1 MDAGTSLP
9 SRESEDVQSVRLL
22 LRSLAAT
29 TALVVLLS
37 VVFVPSFM
45 TNDDP
50 VMLLIASGRLT
61 NSAPDEH
68 LLYINVMA
76 GGGLRWLYERVP
88 SVPWYSL
95 YLYLHLCMAAA
106 LTLASCLRWRPS
118 GAVRYLTWILV
129 LSILTRFTM
138 ALQFTVVATWLS
150 WASVA
155 WISSVTR
162 GAATR
167 QETRLVAVLGAV
179 GIGLAGLIRPEAAI
193 LGALMAAPLLLWVLV
208 SAGRGR
214 AKLVAVAV
222 AAGVVIVLGFTAANR
237 AYYAASPGWEQFYNI
252 DSAKTYFT
260 VSDSDL
266 IESSQATTR
275 ALRDVGWSTND
286 LNMLRNWF
294 FVDQDIFSLDKMNAV
309 IASASTRGFLK
320 RLALAVDRL
329 GTVRRDAL
337 AQIAV
342 ALLVVLVL
350 AAPTKVSAWMGGVG
364 IWYIVVALSVAVVL
378 RPMPPRVY
386 APCLAAIVC
395 SGLLLASASE
405 LASFSRRTLLVG
417 ALLLLDP
424 ALVGIRAVVGNSS
437 QHAAE
442 IAAFRDDWRAFSDRP
457 SRLVVAWG
465 GAFPYEL
472 VVSPLRESAVD
483 VGTRALA
490 GLGTLTPT
498 PFTRT
503 RLRDAGIDDLHV
515 ALIDDPGVA
524 LIAKESVLE
533 FLTTFL
539 RDRYQREVVA
549 QTEFAGE
556 TFTAWRLVE
565 RPE

>member
-252 DSAKTYFT
+252 NSAKTYFT
-260 VSDSDL
+260 VSDL

-275 ALRDVGWSTND
+275 ALRDVGWSAND

-337 AQIAV
+337 AEIAV

-405 LASFSRRTLLVG
+405 LASFSRRTLLVV
-417 ALLLLDP
+417 ALLLLGP
-424 ALVGIRAVVGNSS
+424 ALVGIRSVVGNSS

-472 VVSPLRESAVD
+472 VVSPLRENAVD

-524 LIAKESVLE
+524 LIANEGVLE
-533 FLTTFL
+533 ILTTFL

-565 RPE
+565 RSE